1 MSTTLNKTTLSACKR
16 MLDELMQNDIAHPF
30 NTPVDMDVV
39 TDYADFIQ
47 HPMDLGTVS
56 ATLHSRGYTYLED
69 FERDVTTVWK
79 NACRYNP
86 PDNDVHKWAL
96 ILQCDFVRGMQDIR
110 RLRDRSKKR
119 ARCGE
124 KGSGC
129 SEMAE
134 MRKRLSKMQKTIQQ
148 NELLLRSQKLS
159 VVGGAKKKTAV
170 KKLVAARTD
179 EMPFEQKCQLSAAIN
194 RLSSTKLQ
202 KVVTILRKRGPS
214 FGEGDG
220 EIEIDINSLDN
231 ATLWDLEAFV
241 RSQKRLLPRK
251 RPRPDPLQALEALEP
266 HLSDSPPDSAS
277 ESD

>member
-1 MSTTLNKTTLSACKR
+1 
-16 MLDELMQNDIAHPF
+16 MLDGLMQNAIAYPF
-30 NTPVDMDVV
+30 ITPVDMDIV

-47 HPMDLGTVS
+47 HPMDLGTVN
-56 ATLHSRGYTYLED
+56 AALHSGGYLHLED
-69 FERDVTTVWK
+69 VERDVTIVWE

-96 ILQCDFVRGMQDIR
+96 LLQREFVVEMRNIR

-119 ARCGE
+119 ARCAEGGSSCSGRANSASGE
-124 KGSGC
+124 L
-129 SEMAE
+129 AE
-134 MRKRLSKMQKTIQQ
+134 MRRKLSEMQKTFQQ
-148 NELLLRSQKLS
+148 NELLLRSEQLPVKK
-159 VVGGAKKKTAV
+159 GAKKQTAA

-202 KVVTILRKRGPS
+202 NVVTILRKRLPS

-220 EIEIDINSLDN
+220 EMEIDINSLDN
-231 ATLWDLEAFV
+231 ATLWELEAFV
-241 RSQKRLLPRK
+241 RSSKKSQLKKKPSPEPLEQLPPRLP
-251 RPRPDPLQALEALEP
+251 PGQEIC
-266 HLSDSPPDSAS
+266 DSPPDSGS